1 MKKLLI
7 GGGLIGILALIFI
20 LATPATDEPVP
31 TPEAPPAKAP
41 LITVTS
47 GEVSVT
53 KDGNTRTLGTPE
65 EIQPPFTLTTKAGGS
80 AVASFPD
87 GSELRL
93 DENSELLVNTATYG
107 TGNGE
112 INVHTKLSIGR
123 VWSSIVALVTPASSW
138 EVETSNVVATVRG
151 TAFGVEAH
159 PDKKTTVI
167 GSEHTVEL
175 TLIDPETGKRDE
187 KRKIGLAEDEVV
199 VIGDDDAR
207 DATKDFPTRR
217 KRTNEER
224 DNPWIKKNEPAT
236 GGPRGTD
243 ALRDVE
249 DELGEATA
257 PADTPV
263 DSVPSLISPR
273 TPTVPAGTQTV
284 RPVSLAITPSVPL
297 PGIIEGTSVPIT
309 ATVAYSDGTTREASN
324 AVTWSVIGN
333 VGSMRGYIFDP
344 LLDASVSEFG
354 RAYGSIRAVWKD
366 PTTGVELEASTE
378 IFEVKPK
385 LIRLIEEG

>member
-20 LATPATDEPVP
+20 LATPATDEPAP
-31 TPEAPPAKAP
+31 TPETPLIKAP
-41 LITVTS
+41 RITVTS

-65 EIQPPFTLTTKAGGS
+65 EIQPPFTLTTRDGSS

-93 DENSELLVNTATYG
+93 DENSELLVDTAAYG
-107 TGNGE
+107 AGNGE
-112 INVHTKLSIGR
+112 INLHTKLSIGR

-159 PDKKTTVI
+159 ADKKTTII

-199 VIGDDDAR
+199 VIGDDDVR
-207 DATKDFPTRR
+207 DATKEFPTRR
-217 KRTNEER
+217 KRTNEDR
-224 DNPWIKKNEPAT
+224 DNPWIKKNEPVT
-236 GGPRGTD
+236 GGLRGTD
-243 ALRDVE
+243 VLDVT
-249 DELGEATA
+249 DEPGETTA

-263 DSVPSLISPR
+263 DSVPSLTSPR
-273 TPTVPAGTQTV
+273 TPTVPVGTQTV

-324 AVTWSVIGN
+324 AVTWSVLGN